1 MSRFNIKHHT
11 HVETVVKFVLLLC
24 VVLGYLVYLNSK
36 YNFETSLYLAALN
49 WAFFV
54 LCTPIADA
62 GFLLDF
68 PIRLLFKV
76 RMIFT
81 EMFVW
86 SLALILSISG
96 VVFNPDIFSQ
106 TLLTAIFY
114 KILVTPWP
122 FWGLILL
129 FCFGTFLSIYF
140 GDEMLDVVT
149 HKDRDVYH
157 RHGKWFRLAT
167 FAAIIFIV
175 LIAYE
180 FLLTDLG
187 LTLPS

>member
-1 MSRFNIKHHT
+1 MSRFNIRHHT
-11 HVETVVKFVLLLC
+11 HIETGVKFVLLLC
-24 VVLGYLVYLNSK
+24 VFLAYLLYLNSK
-36 YNFETSLYLAALN
+36 YDFETRIYLAALN

-68 PIRLLFKV
+68 PIRVLFKV
-76 RMIFT
+76 RMLVT
-81 EMFVW
+81 EIFVW
-86 SLALILSISG
+86 GLALGLSISG
-96 VVFNPDIFSQ
+96 VVFYPDIFSQ
-106 TLLTAIFY
+106 TLLTAVFY

-129 FCFGTFLSIYF
+129 CGFGTFLSIYF
-140 GDEMLDVVT
+140 GDEMLDVIT
-149 HKDRDVYH
+149 HKDRHAYH
-157 RHGKWFRLAT
+157 RHGKWFRLIAFAT
-167 FAAIIFIV
+167 IIFMV